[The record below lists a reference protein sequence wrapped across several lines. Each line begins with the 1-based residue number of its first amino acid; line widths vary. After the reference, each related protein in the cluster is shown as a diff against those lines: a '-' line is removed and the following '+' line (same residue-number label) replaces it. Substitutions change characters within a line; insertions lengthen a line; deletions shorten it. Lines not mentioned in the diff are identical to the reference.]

1 MEEETLKFEKEHLG
15 WTIKKLL
22 EEKEN
27 LEESL
32 SNTKSHSSDEYIAA
46 YLTAVNQKKVSDITL
61 SIDRPYFARM
71 DVLENEKQEK
81 LYIGKL
87 SVLDSKTQ
95 EPIVVDWRAP
105 ISNLYY
111 ENEFGK
117 SNYAVNNISIDV
129 EVLLK
134 RQFFINNQT
143 LEKYVDSGETIN
155 DTMLQS
161 AISQNAD
168 DRLKNIVATIQSNQ
182 NKIIRAPID
191 KPLIVQGVAGSGKTT
206 IALHRIAYLIYNYD
220 KNFKP
225 ENFMIIAPNSFFLD
239 YISNILPDLGV
250 ENVRQYTYE
259 NFAYEILKKKLN
271 IEDCNVKLAKII
283 ENAEEAS
290 LIIAESKLK
299 SSLKYKDFLDNYLVE
314 FEKEYLP
321 KNDFIL
327 NNVLIMEQKEIENLF
342 FNTYSLYCYDKRINE
357 IKKHVKNNLKAKA
370 QEIIATLER
379 KRRAEINAENDITQA
394 ERIGI
399 FDKYDKEIKKIE
411 KKQDKIIDEY
421 FNITKKDGVY
431 YYTEFLEK
439 YILNIDNAVS
449 NKQIN
454 YLREDTL
461 NNLRKKVIDFD
472 DLSAILYLHYRIY
485 GLNLKYDLKHVVI
498 DEAQDYGEFQFYV
511 MKLILS
517 SNSMT
522 ILGDIAQGIH
532 DYRGTTNWDS
542 FRSTLFPNV
551 NSEYVIL
558 QETYRTNKPI
568 MNLANKIIDKLSE
581 DEKKFIV
588 FGNPVIEAH
597 NAVTI
602 QEAKNY
608 DIVVE
613 EIVKLLSYYKEI
625 GFKSFGIIGKD
636 MKECGLIYK
645 KLRGFMA
652 DINLISDKDTKYC
665 AGISVLP
672 SYLSKGLEFDAVFI
686 TNANRDLYKK
696 NSLDIKLLY
705 VSVTRAMS
713 KLNVFY
719 IGEMSEVLE
728 EK

>member
-1 MEEETLKFEKEHLG
+1 MKEEILKFERQHLAE
-15 WTIKKLL
+15 TIKKLE

-32 SNTKSHSSDEYIAA
+32 INTRGHSSDEYIAA
-46 YLTAVNQKKVSDITL
+46 YLTSINQKKISDILL

-71 DVLENEKQEK
+71 DVLENTKKEE

-111 ENEFGK
+111 ENDFGK
-117 SNYAVNNISIDV
+117 SNYKVNEV
-129 EVLLK
+129 EINLEVILK
-134 RQFFINNQT
+134 RQFFINNRI
-143 LEKYVDSGETIN
+143 LEKYIDSGETIN

-220 KNFKP
+220 KDFKP

-250 ENVRQYTYE
+250 ENVRQYTFE
-259 NFAYEILKKKLN
+259 DFAYEILKKKLN
-271 IEDCNVKLAKII
+271 IEDCNVKLGKII
-283 ENAEEAS
+283 NNPNEAKF
-290 LIIAESKLK
+290 LIAESKLK
-299 SSLKYKDFLDNYLVE
+299 SSLKYKEILDKYLIKLE
-314 FEKEYLP
+314 QEYLP
-321 KNDFIL
+321 KNDFIV
-327 NNVLIMEQKEIENLF
+327 NNVLIMKKEDIENLF
-342 FNTYSLYCYDKRINE
+342 LKTYSIYCYDKRINE
-357 IKKHVKNNLKAKA
+357 IKKHVKNTFKAKSDYIISILEKKRREEINSK
-370 QEIIATLER
+370 QEI
-379 KRRAEINAENDITQA
+379 TQK
-394 ERIGI
+394 ERIEI

-421 FNITKKDGVY
+421 FNITRKDGVY

-439 YILNIDNAVS
+439 YILEIENNELI
-449 NKQIN
+449 K
-454 YLREDTL
+454 YLKENTL
-461 NNLRKKVIDFD
+461 KNLKKKVIDFD
-472 DLSAILYLHYRIY
+472 DLSAILYLHYKIY

-511 MKLILS
+511 MKLILN

-532 DYRGTTNWDS
+532 DYRGTTNWDK
-542 FRSTLFPNV
+542 FIDTLFPKI
-551 NSEYVIL
+551 NSEYVVL

-568 MNLANKIIDKLSE
+568 MNLANKIIDKLKE
-581 DEKKFIV
+581 EEKEFIV

-597 NAVTI
+597 NAVSI
-602 QEAKNY
+602 QKVKDY
-608 DIVVE
+608 DEVIE
-613 EIVKLLSYYKEI
+613 EIVKLLTYYKEI
-625 GFKSFGIIGKD
+625 RFKSFGIIGKN
-636 MKECGLIYK
+636 MEECTLIYK
-645 KLRGFMA
+645 KLKKYIK
-652 DINLISDKDTKYC
+652 DINLISDKDTKYF
-665 AGISVLP
+665 AGISILP

-686 TNANRDLYKK
+686 TNANQELYKE

-713 KLNVFY
+713 KLNIFY
-719 IGEMSEVLE
+719 IDELSKLLQ
-728 EK
+728 

>member
-1 MEEETLKFEKEHLG
+1 MEEETLKFEKGHLAEN
-15 WTIKKLL
+15 IKKLL
-22 EEKEN
+22 EEKKN

-32 SNTKSHSSDEYIAA
+32 ANARNSSADEYIAA
-46 YLTAVNQKKVSDITL
+46 YLTAVNQKKVSDIIL
-61 SIDRPYFARM
+61 SLDRPYFARM
-71 DVLENEKQEK
+71 DVLENSKREN

-95 EPIVVDWRAP
+95 DPIVVDWRAP

-111 ENEFGK
+111 ENDFGK
-117 SNYAVNNISIDV
+117 SNYAVNNINIDV
-129 EVLLK
+129 EVVLK
-134 RQFFINNQT
+134 RQFFINNGM

-220 KNFKP
+220 KDFKP

-283 ENAEEAS
+283 ENTKVAD
-290 LIIAESKLK
+290 LLIAESKLK
-299 SSLKYKDFLDNYLVE
+299 SSLKYKDFLDKYLLE

-321 KNDFIL
+321 KEDFCV
-327 NNVLIMEQKEIENLF
+327 NNVLIMELKEIEELF
-342 FNTYSLYCYDKRINE
+342 LNAYSIYCYDKRINE
-357 IKKHVKNNLKAKA
+357 IKKHLKNKFKSKS
-370 QEIIATLER
+370 QQIINVLEN
-379 KRRAEINAENDITQA
+379 KRREEINAKNDITQS
-394 ERIGI
+394 ERIEI
-399 FDKYDKEIKKIE
+399 FNKYDKEIKRIE

-421 FNITKKDGVY
+421 FNIIKRDGVY
-431 YYTEFLEK
+431 YYTEFIEK
-439 YILNIDNAVS
+439 HILNICS
-449 NKQIN
+449 IEEKEKII
-454 YLREDTL
+454 YLRENTL
-461 NNLRKKVIDFD
+461 NNLKKKIIDFD
-472 DLSAILYLHYRIY
+472 DLSAILYLHYNIY

-511 MKLILS
+511 MKLILN

-532 DYRGTTNWDS
+532 DYRGTTNWDK
-542 FRSTLFPNV
+542 FRNTLFPTI
-551 NSEYVIL
+551 NSQYVIL

-568 MNLANKIIDKLSE
+568 MHLANKIIDKLSE
-581 DEKKFIV
+581 EEKEFIV

-608 DIVVE
+608 DMVVE
-613 EIVKLLSYYKEI
+613 EITKLLEYYKEI
-625 GFKSFGIIGKD
+625 GFKSFGIIGKN
-636 MKECGLIYK
+636 MEECELIYK
-645 KLRGFMA
+645 KLKKYIVG
-652 DINLISDKDTKYC
+652 INLISDKDTKYC
-665 AGISVLP
+665 AGISILP
-672 SYLSKGLEFDAVFI
+672 SYLSKGLEFDSVFI
-686 TNANRDLYKK
+686 TNANKELYKK

-705 VSVTRAMS
+705 VAVTRAMS
-713 KLNVFY
+713 KLNIFY
-719 IGEMSEVLE
+719 IEELSKILE
-728 EK
+728 

>member
-1 MEEETLKFEKEHLG
+1 MDEKILKLEKEHLSE
-15 WTIKKLL
+15 TIKKLL

-27 LEESL
+27 LEDSL
-32 SNTKSHSSDEYIAA
+32 VNAKNHSSDEYIAA
-46 YLTAVNQKKVSDITL
+46 YLTTINQKKISDIAL

-71 DVLENEKQEK
+71 DVLENNKKEK

-87 SVLDSKTQ
+87 SVLDSKSQ

-117 SNYAVNNISIDV
+117 SNYLVNSVNIDV
-129 EVLLK
+129 EVVLK
-134 RQFFINNQT
+134 RQFFIYNGK
-143 LEKYVDSGETIN
+143 LEKYIDSCETMN

-161 AISQNAD
+161 AISKNAD

-220 KNFKP
+220 KDFKP

-250 ENVRQYTYE
+250 QNVRQYTYE

-283 ENAEEAS
+283 ANKGEGDY
-290 LIIAESKLK
+290 LIAESKLK
-299 SSLKYKDFLDNYLVE
+299 SSLKYKEFLDKYLIE

-321 KNDFIL
+321 KKDFVI
-327 NNVLIMEQKEIENLF
+327 NNVLIMKQKEIEELF

-357 IKKHVKNNLKAKA
+357 IKKHVKNKFKIKS
-370 QEIIATLER
+370 QEIISTLELER
-379 KRRAEINAENDITQA
+379 KTEINAKQDITQA
-394 ERIGI
+394 GRIEI

-421 FNITKKDGVY
+421 FNIVKRDVVH

-439 YILNIDNAVS
+439 YILKILDTE
-449 NKQIN
+449 QIA

-461 NNLRKKVIDFD
+461 NNLKKKVIDFD
-472 DLSAILYLHYRIY
+472 DLSAVLYLHYRIY

-511 MKLILS
+511 MKLILN

-532 DYRGTTNWDS
+532 DYRGTTNWDK
-542 FRSTLFPNV
+542 FKNVIFPNV
-551 NSEYVIL
+551 SNEYIIL

-568 MNLANKIIDKLSE
+568 MNLANGIISKL
-581 DEKKFIV
+581 DEKEKEYIV

-602 QEAKNY
+602 QQAKNY
-608 DIVVE
+608 DVIVE
-613 EIVKLLSYYKEI
+613 EIVKLIAYYKEI

-636 MKECGLIYK
+636 MEECNLVYK
-645 KLRGFMA
+645 KLKKYIK

-686 TNANRDLYKK
+686 TNANNEFYKK

-713 KLNVFY
+713 KLNIFY
-719 IGEMSEVLE
+719 VSELSSLLIL
-728 EK
+728 